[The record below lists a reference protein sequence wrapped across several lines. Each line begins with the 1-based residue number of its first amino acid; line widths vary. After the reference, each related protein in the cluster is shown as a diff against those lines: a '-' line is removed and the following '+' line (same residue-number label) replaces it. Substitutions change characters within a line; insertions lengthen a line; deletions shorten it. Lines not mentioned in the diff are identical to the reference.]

1 MLCILTSYLHSI
13 SILFILYTHIFI
25 QTNKNK
31 NKSNAHANADA
42 RAHNQKAQPVLLKEE
57 RYKFELQVH

>member
-1 MLCILTSYLHSI
+1 MLRILTFYLHST
-13 SILFILYTHIFI
+13 FIYFIYTFI

-31 NKSNAHANADA
+31 SNAHVNADA

-57 RYKFELQVH
+57 RYKFELQVY